1 MKRTVSKVIAA
12 LLVIAAILT
21 LAACANLPPEGLWES
36 ATYRNDM
43 TFGNGAK
50 TIEVTVE
57 AGEYSVVFTVKT
69 DKTTLADAL
78 LEHGLISGE
87 ETTYGFTVYYVNGI
101 RADFNT
107 DGAYWSVYEGE
118 SYATSGVSF
127 IELED
132 GDSFK
137 LAYTTL

>member
-1 MKRTVSKVIAA
+1 MKRTVRKVIAVILV
-12 LLVIAAILT
+12 LLAILT
-21 LAACANLPPEGLWES
+21 LAACAKVPPEGLWEN

-69 DKTTLADAL
+69 DKVTLADAL
-78 LEHGLISGE
+78 VEHGLISGE
-87 ETTYGFTVYYVNGI
+87 ETQYGLSVYYVNGI
-101 RADFNT
+101 KADWNT
-107 DGAYWSVYEGE
+107 DGAYWSLYEGE

-137 LAYTTL
+137 LVYAML

>member
-1 MKRTVSKVIAA
+1 MKRTVRTVIAA
-12 LLVIAAILT
+12 LLVIVAIFS
-21 LAACANLPPEGLWES
+21 LAACAKVPPEGLWEN

-43 TFGNGAK
+43 TLGNGAK

-69 DKTTLADAL
+69 DKDTLADAL
-78 LEHGLISGE
+78 VEHGLILGE
-87 ETTYGFTVYYVNGI
+87 ETQYGLSVYYVNGI
-101 RADFNT
+101 KADWNT

-127 IELED
+127 IEVED

-137 LAYTTL
+137 LAYTML